1 MNRYKATL
9 ILILVSLGYL
19 ISFPFHKTFIG
30 GLLSAGF
37 CASMIG
43 GFADWYGITALFR
56 KPLGIPYKTEI
67 IPKNREKIF
76 DGLSNMV
83 SEELLKKEYLKQL
96 LDEYDTS
103 ELIIKFLSNKKE
115 KSNIKNLI
123 SKITVE
129 SLEKV
134 DEEELGEV
142 AGSLIKKNLYQFNLW
157 KILVSSIDIAIN
169 NGYDDEIIDFIIEEV
184 GTFLKTENF
193 KTVLTGLVEETKNS
207 YEKDMM
213 RRVVVNAFVLDTLL
227 KLSSDKIASVVQNKI
242 IIYFNNLKDSDNSD
256 RLKLKKWLYIKI
268 DELKES
274 EKVKQKVEEWKDKQI
289 ANMKLAEYVSNFL
302 KNFKVGGFDG
312 VSIAD
317 KISNEIEGY
326 LEKHVEQMKN
336 NEADKNKVD
345 FYVKKALDKL
355 IDSAHKNLGKLVR
368 ENLNKYSD
376 DMLVD
381 LIESK
386 AGNDLQLIRI
396 NGSVVGGFVG
406 IIIFLITY
414 RL

>member
-289 ANMKLAEYVSNFL
+289 TNMKLAEYVSNFL